1 MTRIAALLL
10 TAATLTGCAATTGP
24 TAPSPG
30 HATTAHAAA
39 PTSGPT
45 ATSID
50 TLLAKVRVTPTRP
63 NPAGYDRT
71 CGTGHGCV
79 FGKPWADV
87 DHNHC
92 DTRNDVL
99 ARQMTGITKRAGS
112 NCIVITGTLA
122 DPYTGRTI
130 TWTKAHASAVQLD
143 HIVPLAYAWDMGADG
158 WTQKQR
164 TEFAN
169 DQTYNLLAVDGHANQ
184 AKSDSGPGE
193 WLPINKAYRCEYL
206 ARFLVVAT
214 HYGLPITKADADS
227 IKHTAAGCTNGGT
240 K

>member
-1 MTRIAALLL
+1 MTRLAALLL

-30 HATTAHAAA
+30 NANTPQAVAA
-39 PTSGPT
+39 PTSSPA

-50 TLLAKVRVTPTRP
+50 TLLAKVRVTATRP
-63 NPAGYDRT
+63 NPPGYDRT
-71 CGTGHGCV
+71 CGDSHGCS
-79 FGKPWADV
+79 FGRPWTDT

-99 ARQMTGITKRAGS
+99 AKQMTGITKRAGS
-112 NCIVITGTLA
+112 ACIVVSGVLQ

-130 TWTKAHASAVQLD
+130 TWAKAHASAVQLD
-143 HIVPLAYAWDMGADG
+143 HIYPLAYAWDMGANG
-158 WTQKQR
+158 WTAQR
-164 TEFAN
+164 RVEFAN
-169 DQTYNLLAVDGHANQ
+169 DQTYNLLAVDGPANQ

-193 WLPINKAYRCEYL
+193 WLPINKGFRCEYL
-206 ARFLVVAT
+206 ARFLAVAT

-227 IKHTAAGCTNGGT
+227 IRVSGKGC
-240 K
+240 KP